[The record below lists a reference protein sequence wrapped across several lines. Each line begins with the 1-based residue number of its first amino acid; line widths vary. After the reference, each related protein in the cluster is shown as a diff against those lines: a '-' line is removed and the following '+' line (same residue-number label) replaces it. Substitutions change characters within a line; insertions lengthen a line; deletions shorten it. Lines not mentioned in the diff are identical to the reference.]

1 MNETKNENV
10 TKLHAKG
17 AVRYQNEWANL
28 PWEDRVV
35 IKWIGWLAI
44 VVGIVGWFLLNVI
57 LALVL
62 NSQLEELLT
71 YNVGYWLMV
80 SATWWLRPNSRP
92 RQQDRKD
99 D

>member
-1 MNETKNENV
+1 MKETQTE
-10 TKLHAKG
+10 TKLHGKG

-62 NSQLEELLT
+62 NSQIEELLT

-80 SATWWLRPNSRP
+80 GATWWLRPNSRP

>member
-1 MNETKNENV
+1 MKETQTE

-17 AVRYQNEWANL
+17 AVRYQNEWSNL

-62 NSQLEELLT
+62 NSQIEELLT

-80 SATWWLRPNSRP
+80 GATWWLRPNSRP

>member
-1 MNETKNENV
+1 MKETQAE

-62 NSQLEELLT
+62 NSQIEELLT
-71 YNVGYWLMV
+71 YNVGYWLIV
-80 SATWWLRPNSRP
+80 GATWWLRPNSRP
-92 RQQDRKD
+92 HQQDRKD